1 MRLKVGNMKIVI
13 NGEEAEFGSELTILD
28 LLIQRDLNREGGAV
42 ALNRSVIPRTE
53 HATTM
58 IREGD
63 KVEVIH
69 AVGGG

>member
-1 MRLKVGNMKIVI
+1 MKIVI
-13 NGEEAEFGSELTILD
+13 NGEDEEFNNELTILE
-28 LLIQRDLNREGGAV
+28 LLIHRDLNREGVAV